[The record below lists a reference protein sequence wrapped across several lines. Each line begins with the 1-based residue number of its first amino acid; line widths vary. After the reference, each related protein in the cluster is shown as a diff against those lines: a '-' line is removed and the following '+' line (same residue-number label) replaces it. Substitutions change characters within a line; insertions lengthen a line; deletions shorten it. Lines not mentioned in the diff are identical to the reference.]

1 MTSLWSNC
9 RALCAR
15 ELGATTVNYAA
26 MVALLVAMSFA
37 AADAFGTDSQPIYHD
52 IAALGAGS

>member
-1 MTSLWSNC
+1 MHTLWSNC
-9 RALCAR
+9 RALFAR

-37 AADAFGTDSQPIYHD
+37 AVDAFGADN
-52 IAALGAGS
+52 

>member
-37 AADAFGTDSQPIYHD
+37 AVDAFGADSQPIYHD

>member
-1 MTSLWSNC
+1 MNTVWSNC
-9 RALCAR
+9 RALFGR

-26 MVALLVAMSFA
+26 MVALLVAMSFVA
-37 AADAFGTDSQPIYHD
+37 FDAVGAEDQPIFHD